1 MPESSP
7 HTDEKRSI
15 VEAAAEGIALGNDDM
30 EHLSNAAGASNYIRI
45 ADEVKKARPHG
56 RILDWGCGYGQ
67 MTYLLGN
74 RGLDAVAYEVGKR
87 PNIEKIKLFS
97 GIDFVYGGE
106 TFKLPFGDSTFEAA
120 LSCGTLEHVPH
131 PSESLAEINRVLKD
145 GGKLFIYMLP
155 SKYSYAEWLAD
166 RRGISVHPVKYTPA
180 KIRKLL
186 EEAGFSSIRTVRS
199 NFFPKNLTGLP
210 KIAKKAYGAIERV
223 VIPADKIMSRIP
235 LLNLLCGVLEV
246 RALKTSTL
254 GKKKD

>member
-1 MPESSP
+1 MIESRLNI
-7 HTDEKRSI
+7 DEKSAI
-15 VEAAAEGIALGNDDM
+15 IEAAAEGIALGNDDM
-30 EHLSNAAGASNYIRI
+30 EHLSNAAGAANYIRI
-45 ADEVKKARPHG
+45 ADEIKKNMASG

-74 RGLDAVAYEVGKR
+74 RGLEVTAYDVTKR
-87 PNIEKIKLFS
+87 PNLQKIKLFS
-97 GIDFVYGGE
+97 DMPITYGRNDY
-106 TFKLPFGDSTFEAA
+106 KLPFADASFDAA
-120 LSCGTLEHVPH
+120 LSCGTIEHVPE
-131 PSESLAEINRVLKD
+131 PEKSLGEINRVLSD
-145 GGKLFIYMLP
+145 GGLFFIYMLP

-186 EEAGFSSIRTVRS
+186 EAAGFSRIRVLRS

-223 VIPADKIMSRIP
+223 VIPSDKVMSRIP

-246 RALKTSTL
+246 TARKRNL
-254 GKKKD
+254 